1 MNTLIHDVR
10 ENWTEEQWKKYDEF
24 IAEEAYKED
33 KEMEELFLD
42 MQADYV
48 IDEYK
53 SGLI

>member
-1 MNTLIHDVR
+1 MSTLVHDIR
-10 ENWTEEQWKKYDEF
+10 ENWTEEQWKEYDEF